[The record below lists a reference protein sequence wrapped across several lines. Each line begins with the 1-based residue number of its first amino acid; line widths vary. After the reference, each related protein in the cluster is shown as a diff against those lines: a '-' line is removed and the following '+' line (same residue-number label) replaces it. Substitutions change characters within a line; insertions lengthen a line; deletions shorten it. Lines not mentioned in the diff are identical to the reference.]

1 MAANGTNA
9 PRLQVFE
16 VIARLEAMTNTATK
30 LPLTNRCVVN
40 PAEMA
45 DLMARLRRSLPND
58 LAEAQQILRHRD
70 AIVTRAHA
78 EAKRIREHADQDV
91 MNKVGQTSVVR
102 EAQKTATDVQSMA
115 DQRARDVLARAEA
128 QAKARVAD
136 ADAYAAEVLRKLE
149 GELATLM
156 ATARRGLDV
165 LKSGKPLDGSGPR

>member
-1 MAANGTNA
+1 MANGTNA
-9 PRLQVFE
+9 PKLQVYE
-16 VIARLEAMTNTATK
+16 VLDRLEAITITATK

-45 DLMARLRRSLPND
+45 DLLGRLRRSLPTD
-58 LAEAQQILRHRD
+58 LTEAQQILRHRD

-78 EAKRIREHADQDV
+78 EAKRIREHAEQDA
-91 MNKVGQTSVVR
+91 MSKVGQTTVMR
-102 EAQKTATDVQSMA
+102 EAQKVATNVQGTAE
-115 DQRARDVLARAEA
+115 QRARETLTRAEA
-128 QAKARVAD
+128 QAKARIAD

-149 GELATLM
+149 GELATLI